1 MRVRIPRALAGLR
14 FDVCLAARGVRS
26 GRRRRWICL
35 AMPYDPRVFGYPSRT
50 LRRRGHCHRRV
61 AGSAAPSPSFGR
73 SRHLALPA
81 LADLP
86 PPSREASS
94 SQSPLALRS
103 ELCREALRGL
113 RSLRTLAM
121 GPAQRRYLLPPSP
134 RRTLAAL
141 PPQLPRP
148 LAATP
153 GDSGTLRRSVGL
165 RGRGRRRLCP
175 RRRLDGAGRCHRGR
189 RLGRRGASRAAAATE
204 APRARAR
211 RHFGTLVRP
220 TRGSLGRLALR
231 GSPAFPIAVAVAAA
245 RLSPLMLA
253 ARGRLPST
261 LAADIV
267 GPRSRVSSEVGG
279 GGHVAPFVCPRRE
292 RFSRGASV

>member
-1 MRVRIPRALAGLR
+1 MAGLR
-14 FDVCLAARGVRS
+14 SDVCLAACGARS

-35 AMPYDPRVFGYPSRT
+35 AMPYDSRVSGCSSCT
-50 LRRRGHCHRRV
+50 LQRRGHRHRRG
-61 AGSAAPSPSFGR
+61 ARSAAPSPSFGR

-141 PPQLPRP
+141 PPRLPRP
-148 LAATP
+148 RAATP
-153 GDSGTLRRSVGL
+153 GNSGTLRRNVGL
-165 RGRGRRRLCP
+165 RGRWRRRLCL
-175 RRRLDGAGRCHRGR
+175 RRRQSLGGAGRRHRGR

-204 APRARAR
+204 AARACSR
-211 RHFGTLVRP
+211 
-220 TRGSLGRLALR
+220 ALWC
-231 GSPAFPIAVAVAAA
+231 S
-245 RLSPLMLA
+245 
-253 ARGRLPST
+253 
-261 LAADIV
+261 
-267 GPRSRVSSEVGG
+267 
-279 GGHVAPFVCPRRE
+279 
-292 RFSRGASV
+292 